1 MEFNFLGL
9 VPPYCD
15 LDRARYV
22 VIPVP
27 YDASTCY
34 KAGARSGPEAL
45 LAASAQMELFDEET
59 RIEAWKEG
67 IHTLEPIEPVID
79 PEKMGKR
86 VQQAVGTV
94 IGRGKIP
101 VIIGG
106 DHSVSIG
113 SIRAVHELYGP
124 LNIIQIDAHA
134 DLRDRYQSS
143 AFSHACVMRR
153 IWDLG
158 HVIQVGIRSLS
169 YEEMVFLR
177 GRSGRTL
184 LWASQVAADLEY
196 VLDAIRQGLKDLPTY
211 ITIDLDGLDPG
222 IMPSVGTP
230 EPGGLGWYETLSIL
244 RQIVEDQDIV
254 GFDIVELAPTPGLH
268 FADYTAARL
277 TYKVMSYISRYK
289 GL

>member
-1 MEFNFLGL
+1 MELNFLGL
-9 VPPYCD
+9 EPPYCNFD
-15 LDRARYV
+15 SARFV
-22 VIPVP
+22 IIPVP

-59 RIEAWKEG
+59 GTEAWKDG
-67 IHTLEPIEPVID
+67 IHTLEPINPVID

-86 VQQAVGTV
+86 VQQATETILGQ
-94 IGRGKIP
+94 GKIP

-113 SIRAVHELYGP
+113 SIRAAHALHGP

-153 IWDLG
+153 IWNLG
-158 HVIQVGIRSLS
+158 HIIQIGIRSIS
-169 YEEMVFLR
+169 YEEMVFLK
-177 GRSGRTL
+177 GRSRPRL
-184 LWASQVAADLEY
+184 LWARQVSSDLES
-196 VLDAIRQGLKDLPTY
+196 VLCAVKQGLKDLPTY

-222 IMPSVGTP
+222 IMPAVGTP
-230 EPGGLGWYETLSIL
+230 EPGGLGWYETLYIL
-244 RQIVEDQDIV
+244 QRIIENCHIV
-254 GFDIVELAPTPGLH
+254 GFDVVELSPIPGLH

-277 TYKVMSYISRYK
+277 IYKIMSYISRHQ